1 MSNENQN
8 IQKAILLHVNGLR
21 LDDIRAVPEVE
32 KLLHDGVVLELEPTL
47 ITEPQNQQ
55 YQALTGRFPA
65 SFGFF
70 DTLMPACHL
79 AQTTQTAS
87 GYTIVEEHAGRDT
100 TPPFLAERLQNAGW
114 HVQQA
119 TCSSHKLESTLQDL
133 MHKQDSTPICLFI
146 TCTFDTNLSATE
158 VTTHLSGAL
167 QSAQTWLGATGL
179 LAILSDAQPAP
190 VKQFVN
196 MNNFLADMG
205 IIERDTQTG
214 SIQWPDSLAYFA
226 GSGQLWINLLGRE
239 PQGAVHLQDEY
250 EEVRDTLVNALP
262 QKLRD
267 PQTGESVIERVYRK
281 EELYN
286 ENFLFCAPDLIVLFK
301 PGYASSPE
309 SAYIRF
315 DEHVFTPA
323 SPDTTVVAG
332 THPSSMKG
340 FLVGTA
346 PSLGNGITTSNQL
359 ITVVPTLLHALGL
372 DYTGL
377 DASPVQDVYSY
388 SYLADHPLHE
398 EGQEH
403 ELSEEDEELVINR
416 LRDLGYI

>member
-1 MSNENQN
+1 MSNENQE
-8 IQKAILLHVNGLR
+8 IQRAILLHVSGLR
-21 LDDIRAVPEVE
+21 LEDIRAVPEVE
-32 KLLHDGVVLELEPTL
+32 KLLHDGVALELEPTL
-47 ITEPQNQQ
+47 ITEPQNQE
-55 YQALTGRFPA
+55 YQALTGRFPD

-70 DTLMPACHL
+70 DTRMPACHL
-79 AQTTQTAS
+79 ANTTQPS
-87 GYTIVEEHAGRDT
+87 SSYTIVEEHSGRET
-100 TPPFLAERLQNAGW
+100 TPASLTERLQSAGW

-119 TCSSHKLESTLQDL
+119 TCSSDKLESTLEDL
-133 MHKQDSTPICLFI
+133 THNHVSTPTCLFI
-146 TCTFDTNLSATE
+146 TCTFDTNLPTTE
-158 VTTHLSGAL
+158 VATQLSGTL
-167 QSAQTWLGATGL
+167 QSARTWLGATGL
-179 LAILSDAQPAP
+179 LAILSDAQPAH

-205 IIERDTQTG
+205 IIERDAQTG

-267 PQTGESVIERVYRK
+267 PQTGETVIERVYRK
-281 EELYN
+281 EELYS

-309 SAYIRF
+309 SAYMRF
-315 DEHVFTPA
+315 DEHVFTPV
-323 SPDTTVVAG
+323 SPDTAVVAG
-332 THPSSMKG
+332 THPSDLKG
-340 FLVGTA
+340 FLLGSA
-346 PSLGNGITTSNQL
+346 PSLGSGITTSNQL
-359 ITVVPTLLHALGL
+359 VTVVPTLLHALGL

-377 DASPVQDVYSY
+377 DAAPVQDVYSY

-398 EGQEH
+398 EGQEQG
-403 ELSEEDEELVINR
+403 LSEEDEELVINR